1 MPKTTAA
8 SAPFVPAEFDDP
20 LPLIPEEILRQH
32 HCHEPNDTRFAAAAR
47 LLQSLWRQ
55 DQSLPIGR
63 HRSPSGETRE
73 LGSRLTMTAAR
84 AGANFLDPATA
95 SLVRRELVYR
105 EIGACIDADRLFRNL
120 LSSMPLVFNLFGPL
134 KRNPELATRVMRLV
148 LPSFTGTVTQVLFEH
163 SPGRGNPAFS
173 ADYTAFDA
181 FIRYRTEDGRYGQ
194 IAIEQKYTE
203 TLQETTQPTRP
214 HLDQLSEQ
222 SGLFKDPHAAGL
234 RANPCQQLWREHLLA
249 ASMIQR
255 GLYDEGHFIVI
266 APRLNW
272 YAQNGINAYARHL
285 KKPDAQQPVFAGI
298 FLERF
303 IEAIGTAGEPNY
315 AQRLHQ
321 RYCDFAR
328 IDQMIDAYLGA
339 EDQAGV
345 ELLTTPA
352 TFVPAPETPAI
363 AAD

>member
-1 MPKTTAA
+1 MPKANAKPTT
-8 SAPFVPAEFDDP
+8 VIQDDFTESV
-20 LPLIPEEILRQH
+20 PLIPEPILLQNQ
-32 HCHEPNDTRFAAAAR
+32 CCEPADTRFTAAAR

-55 DQSLPIGR
+55 DQKLSIGR
-63 HRSPSGETRE
+63 HRSSSGETRE
-73 LGSRLTMTAAR
+73 IGSRLTIDAGR
-84 AGANFLDPATA
+84 AGANFLDPTIA

-105 EIGACIDADRLFRNL
+105 EIGACIDVERLYRNL

-148 LPSFTGTVTQVLFEH
+148 LPGFTGTVTQVLFEH

-181 FIRYRTEDGRYGQ
+181 FVRYRTEDGKRGF

-203 TLQETTQPTRP
+203 TLQETSQPTRP
-214 HLDQLSEQ
+214 HLDHLSEQ
-222 SGLFKDPHAAGL
+222 SGLYKDPSADTL
-234 RANPCQQLWREHLLA
+234 RTNPCQQLWREHLLA

-255 GLYDEGHFIVI
+255 SIYDEGTLIVI

-272 YAQNGINAYARHL
+272 YAQNGIAAYARHL
-285 KKPDAQQPVFAGI
+285 KKPEVHQPSFTGI
-298 FLERF
+298 YLERF
-303 IEAIGTAGEPNY
+303 IEAIGTAGEPAF

-328 IDQMIDAYLGA
+328 IDQIIDAYLDA
-339 EDQAGV
+339 EDQAGI
-345 ELLTTPA
+345 EMLTAPA
-352 TFVPAPETPAI
+352 ASDDSI
-363 AAD
+363 QAAATG

>member
-1 MPKTTAA
+1 MLKNTTQPAQFA
-8 SAPFVPAEFDDP
+8 QDDFAEAIPLVPEP
-20 LPLIPEEILRQH
+20 ILSQH
-32 HCHEPNDTRFAAAAR
+32 RCLEPDDTRFTAAAR

-55 DQSLPIGR
+55 DQNLPIGR

-73 LGSRLTMTAAR
+73 IGSRLSMAAGR
-84 AGANFLDPATA
+84 AGANFLDPSIA
-95 SLVRRELVYR
+95 SLVRRELIYR
-105 EIGACIDADRLFRNL
+105 EIGACIDADRLFRNM
-120 LSSMPLVFNLFGPL
+120 LSSMPLVFNLFGLL
-134 KRNPELATRVMRLV
+134 KRDPELATWVMRLV

-181 FIRYRTEDGRYGQ
+181 FVRYHTEDGKRGF

-222 SGLFKDPHAAGL
+222 SGLYKDPHAKSL
-234 RANPCQQLWREHLLA
+234 RNNPCQQLWREHLLA

-255 GLYDEGHFIVI
+255 GIYDEGTFVVI

-272 YAQNGINAYARHL
+272 YAQNGIAAYARHL
-285 KKPDAQQPVFAGI
+285 KKAEPGQPAFTGI

-303 IEAIGTAGEPNY
+303 IEAIGTAGEPDY

-321 RYCDFAR
+321 RYADFAR
-328 IDQMIDAYLGA
+328 IDQMIDAYLDA
-339 EDQAGV
+339 EDQAGI
-345 ELLTTPA
+345 ELLTTPEA
-352 TFVPAPETPAI
+352 VSGRSETKAMPAA
-363 AAD
+363 